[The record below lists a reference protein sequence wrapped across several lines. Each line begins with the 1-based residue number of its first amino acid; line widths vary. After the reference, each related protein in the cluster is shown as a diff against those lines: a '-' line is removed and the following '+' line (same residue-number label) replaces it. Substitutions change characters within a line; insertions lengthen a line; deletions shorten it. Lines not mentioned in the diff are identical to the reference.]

1 MLHLHAT
8 SESGFVKQRHN
19 LLLHIKFKSQFYAV
33 DFWQILV
40 YFNVFS

>member
-19 LLLHIKFKSQFYAV
+19 LLLNIKFRGQLSFIFYTV
-33 DFWQILV
+33 SFCRT
-40 YFNVFS
+40 NVKF